1 MLESPVTSILKL
13 SNIRKEFRSTS
24 GNNPIVAIDNVSLS
38 VEHGK
43 TLGIV
48 GESGSGKSTLGRVM
62 LRLAEPTS
70 GTIEFQG
77 ENLLKKNP
85 REMRA
90 IRSKIQMIFQDP
102 MASLDPRM
110 TVRELIREPLD
121 IHKTG
126 TTEER
131 NRAVEKIAE
140 SVGISLDA
148 LEKYP
153 HEFSGGQRQRISIAR
168 AVVNRPEL
176 IVADEPVSALDVS
189 IQAQIL
195 NLLRSLKEELNLTFV
210 FISHDLS
217 VVRYFADEVA
227 VMYLGNIVEYAPTEE
242 IFSNPKHPYTQALI
256 SAVPHISTEEK
267 RERIIL
273 SGDIP
278 SPTDLPS
285 GCHFHT
291 RCPLATDQCCIETP
305 RFELVAPSHYA
316 SCLLL
321 KTSEKRS

>member
-1 MLESPVTSILKL
+1 MTSILTL
-13 SNIRKEFRSTS
+13 TNVRKEFRNSL
-24 GNNPIVAIDNVSLS
+24 NRNPVVAIDDVSLT
-38 VEHGK
+38 VERGK

-70 GTIEFQG
+70 GYIEFNG
-77 ENLLKKNP
+77 EDLRAKNP
-85 REMRA
+85 REMREL
-90 IRSKIQMIFQDP
+90 RSKMQMVFQDP

-110 TVRELIREPLD
+110 TVRQLIREPLD
-121 IHKTG
+121 IHKIG
-126 TTEER
+126 TSEER
-131 NRAVEKIAE
+131 NRSVETIAD
-140 SVGISLDA
+140 SVGIARDA

-168 AVVNRPEL
+168 AVINRPEL

-195 NLLRSLKEELNLTFV
+195 NLLRNLKEELNLTFV

-217 VVRYFADEVA
+217 VVRYFADQVA
-227 VMYLGNIVEYAPTEE
+227 VMYLGNIVEYAPVDE
-242 IFSNPKHPYTQALI
+242 IFTNPKHPYTEALI
-256 SAVPHISTEEK
+256 SAVPHISTSEK

-273 SGDIP
+273 MGDIP

-291 RCPLATDQCCIETP
+291 RCPRAIDICSQRTP
-305 RFELVAPSHYA
+305 ELKSVAPAHLA

-321 KTSEKRS
+321 ENGAKKS

>member
-1 MLESPVTSILKL
+1 MTSILRL
-13 SNIRKEFRSTS
+13 SNIRKEFRSS
-24 GNNPIVAIDNVSLS
+24 SSNNPIVAIDDVSLS
-38 VEHGK
+38 VERGK
-43 TLGIV
+43 SLGIV

-62 LRLAEPTS
+62 LRLTEPTS
-70 GTIEFQG
+70 GTIEFKG
-77 ENLLKKNP
+77 ENLLQLSP
-85 REMRA
+85 RELRA

-110 TVRELIREPLD
+110 TVRKLIGEPLD

-126 TTEER
+126 TAEER
-131 NRAVEKIAE
+131 DKAVEKIAQ

-168 AVVNRPEL
+168 AVVNNPEL

-242 IFSNPKHPYTQALI
+242 IFANPKHPYTQALI
-256 SAVPHISTEEK
+256 SAVPHISTEGK

-273 SGDIP
+273 SGDMP
-278 SPTDLPS
+278 NPTELPS

-291 RCPLATDQCCIETP
+291 RCPLATEKCSINTP
-305 RFELVAPSHYA
+305 KFELVAPSHFA

-321 KTSEKRS
+321 CENVKI

>member
-1 MLESPVTSILKL
+1 MTSILRL
-13 SNIRKEFRSTS
+13 SNIRKEFRSS
-24 GNNPIVAIDNVSLS
+24 SSNNPIIAIDDVSLS
-38 VEHGK
+38 VERGK

-62 LRLAEPTS
+62 LRLTEPTS
-70 GTIEFQG
+70 GTIEFKG
-77 ENLLKKNP
+77 ENLLQLSP
-85 REMRA
+85 RELRA

-110 TVRELIREPLD
+110 TVRKLIGEPLD

-126 TTEER
+126 TAEER
-131 NRAVEKIAE
+131 DKAVEKIAQ

-168 AVVNRPEL
+168 AVVNNPEL

-256 SAVPHISTEEK
+256 SAVPHISTQGK

-278 SPTDLPS
+278 NPTELPS

-291 RCPLATDQCCIETP
+291 RCPLATEKCSINTP
-305 RFELVAPSHYA
+305 KFELVAPSHYA

-321 KTSEKRS
+321 SENVKL